1 VFMLTLES
9 VLGVW
14 YPNWETAVFYAAL
27 VLVLVI
33 RPTGFFGRQAVRA
46 Q

>member
-1 VFMLTLES
+1 
-9 VLGVW
+9 
-14 YPNWETAVFYAAL
+14 VFYAAL

-33 RPTGFFGRQAVRA
+33 RPTGFFGRPPARA

>member
-1 VFMLTLES
+1 MITLES
-9 VLGVW
+9 IVDIWQPEWAIV
-14 YPNWETAVFYAAL
+14 VFYAAL

-33 RPTGFFGRQAVRA
+33 RPTGFFGRQPVRA